1 MVADSG
7 LPGKRIIL
15 SANTSV
21 EATCDESF
29 VERNNSRHEKSNHTW
44 FGALNCCVDVDL
56 LFQHT
61 REHHDHHASNHGDY
75 PTTTAADRHDNDHN
89 DPSDGRR
96 LLIGTPGTFNESLA
110 VGGRGVSTRER
121 FRRTVNSPLSTPSPC
136 VCGRARWGD
145 RKR

>member
-61 REHHDHHASNHGDY
+61 RDHHDHHASNHSDY
-75 PTTTAADRHDNDHN
+75 PTTADRHANHHN
-89 DPSDGRR
+89 DAPNGRR
-96 LLIGTPGTFNESLA
+96 LLI
-110 VGGRGVSTRER
+110 STHQQFQQISDCRWQSC
-121 FRRTVNSPLSTPSPC
+121 FHWGPIRRTVNSPLSNPSPC
-136 VCGRARWGD
+136 VCGRGRWGD